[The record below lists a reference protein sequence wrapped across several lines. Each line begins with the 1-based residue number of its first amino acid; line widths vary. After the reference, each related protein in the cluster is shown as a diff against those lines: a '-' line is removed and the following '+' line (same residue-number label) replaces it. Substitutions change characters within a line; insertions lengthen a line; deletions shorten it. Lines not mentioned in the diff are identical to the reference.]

1 MKHLNN
7 LISITNLVN
16 MMEETYINIFFLFW
30 CVAGALLQILTSKSW
45 KNKDLAS
52 WAQALFFGFMVGVI
66 VLFLGWMEGET
77 RHEVLGLTGIAIG
90 FFSDRL
96 IGKVIIYLE
105 LYVPT
110 QLQGGGPTGSAPEIY
125 PFSSSAD
132 GIGTSVSEPDPDA
145 SNLSDALASEDKP
158 GQETPGEPTNAK
170 PADAADSEK
179 PPT

>member
-1 MKHLNN
+1 
-7 LISITNLVN
+7 
-16 MMEETYINIFFLFW
+16 MEETYINVFFLFW

-52 WAQALFFGFMVGVI
+52 WAQAMFFGFMVGVI

-77 RHEVLGLTGIAIG
+77 KHEVLGLTGIAIG

-96 IGKVIIYLE
+96 IGKVLIYLE
-105 LYVPT
+105 LYIPAP
-110 QLQGGGPTGSAPEIY
+110 LQGGGPTGSAPEIY

-145 SNLSDALASEDKP
+145 SNLPDALASEDKP
-158 GQETPGEPTNAK
+158 DDELPKTDSDEASTTI
-170 PADAADSEK
+170 DSEK
-179 PPT
+179 PPTT